1 MVGVFEFDDPAVD
14 WLDQAQTALTAAG
27 EFMFAGMGDEVVACS
42 FLAMLYAA
50 RATLVLGNDLSSW
63 RDVVESFLGE
73 SVPRLGLS
81 KENQRPFPIVSDLY
95 SRVSSGEVRADPL
108 TAAACLEDA
117 RSFVAE
123 LEARLRTRE
132 GD

>member
-14 WLDQAQTALTAAG
+14 WLEQAGLALAMAG
-27 EFMFAGMGDEVVACS
+27 EFMLAGMGEEVIAS
-42 FLAMLYAA
+42 AFLAMLYAA
-50 RATLVLGNDLSSW
+50 RAALKPVTGLSGWREVLSA
-63 RDVVESFLGE
+63 FLGE
-73 SVPRLGLS
+73 SMPRLGLS
-81 KENQRPFPIVSDLY
+81 KESRRSLPIVAELY
-95 SRVSSGEVRADPL
+95 RRVSSGEEEADPL

-123 LEARLRTRE
+123 LEAKLRGRE